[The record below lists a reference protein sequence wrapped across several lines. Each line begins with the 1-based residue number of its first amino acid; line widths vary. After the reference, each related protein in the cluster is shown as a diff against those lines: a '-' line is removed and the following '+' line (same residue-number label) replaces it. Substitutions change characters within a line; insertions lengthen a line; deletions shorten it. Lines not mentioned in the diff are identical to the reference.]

1 LHLGVA
7 QHADFSKISNQQSEI
22 RNPFMTDL
30 RYALRQLA
38 KSPGFTVVA
47 VLTLALAIGA
57 NTAVLSL
64 VNALLIR
71 PLPYKAPESLVLL
84 WERFPTQGL
93 ERIPVSAPEYL
104 DYEKQATSFEK
115 IGAFNYAAYN
125 LTTGD
130 VPERV
135 SGAVVSPTLFPLLGV
150 EPIKG
155 RVFTQEEGGQ
165 GRDDVVI
172 ISARLWERRFNSDP
186 TIVGNKISLNG
197 RPHTVVG
204 IMPRK
209 FDFPLPLF
217 NVQGSRFASR
227 PDIWKP
233 IAFINDEL
241 SARYSRSYG
250 VIGRLR
256 RGVSNAQA
264 QIDTITANFR
274 QTNPKNYPA
283 GLTEFGAKL
292 YPLQDQVVGPMR
304 TGLWILLGAVTLVLL
319 IACANLT
326 IMLLARAASRE
337 REMAIRVALGASLKR
352 MLRQL
357 LTESVLVSILGGT
370 AGVLLAIWAIDL
382 LRMIGAQT
390 VPRLREV
397 NLDLSVLAMTF
408 GVAVATG
415 ILFGLVPAIVS
426 AKPELTE
433 ALKEGGRGST
443 GGAHRN
449 RLRNALIVAETVLA
463 LVLLIGAGSLVKSF
477 VRLQNVSPGFNPHNV
492 LTAEISLPVEKYPR
506 DPRGLS
512 VINFYNEAKRRI
524 KNIPGVQHAAFTVM
538 LPLSGSNTDSS
549 FIIEGQDPKMT
560 GAYPD
565 EEIRDITPDYFRV
578 LETPLLKGRFFTE
591 ADTADSPQVVI
602 VNQAFVK
609 KYFRD
614 GEALGK
620 RISRDDTDPKWATI
634 VGVVADIKHR
644 GLDTEAQPEYYLPH
658 TQGPDREMVLAVRSA
673 QDARTLAH
681 TVQEELRNVDADI
694 PLSNVRTLDAVV
706 ADSIAPRRLS
716 VVLLSA
722 FSGIALLLAS
732 VGMYGVMSF
741 LVVQRTHEIGVRM
754 ALGAQRSDVLRMV
767 IGHAAKLLGIGAAI
781 GLPIA
786 FFSNSA
792 LRTLLYQVGPFDL
805 SIFLAVTL
813 ILAAVALLAS
823 YIPAVRATRADPM
836 LALAHNA

>member
-1 LHLGVA
+1 
-7 QHADFSKISNQQSEI
+7 
-22 RNPFMTDL
+22 MTDL

-64 VNALLIR
+64 VNALLMR
-71 PLPYKAPESLVLL
+71 PLPYNAPENLVLL
-84 WERFPTQGL
+84 WERFPPQGL

-104 DYEKQATSFEK
+104 DYEKQATSFER

-135 SGAVVSPTLFPLLGV
+135 SGAVVSPSLFPLLGV
-150 EPIKG
+150 EPIRG
-155 RVFTQEEGGQ
+155 RVFIKDEGAE
-165 GRDDVVI
+165 GRDDVVV
-172 ISARLWERRFNSDP
+172 ISARLWQRRFNGDP

-204 IMPRK
+204 IMPEH

-227 PDIWKP
+227 ADIWKP
-233 IAFINDEL
+233 IAFKKEEL
-241 SARYSRSYG
+241 DARYSRSYG
-250 VIGRLR
+250 AIARLR
-256 RGVSNAQA
+256 AGVSVAKAQA
-264 QIDTITANFR
+264 EIDNVTANFR
-274 QTNPKNYPA
+274 QNNPKNYPPETGA
-283 GLTEFGAKL
+283 FGAKL

-326 IMLLARAASRE
+326 TMLLARAASRE
-337 REMAIRVALGASLKR
+337 REMAIRVALGANLKR

-357 LTESVLVSILGGT
+357 LTESVLLSILGGT
-370 AGVLLAIWAIDL
+370 AGVLLSIWAVDL
-382 LRMIGAQT
+382 LRVIGAQT

-397 NLDLSVLAMTF
+397 NLDLNVLGMTF
-408 GVAVATG
+408 GVSIITG
-415 ILFGLVPAIVS
+415 ILFGIVPALVS

-443 GGAHRN
+443 AGSHRH
-449 RLRNALIVAETVLA
+449 RLRNSLVIAETVLA
-463 LVLLIGAGSLVKSF
+463 IILLVSAGLLIKSF
-477 VRLQNVSPGFNPHNV
+477 VRLQNVSPGFNSHNV
-492 LTAEISLPVEKYPR
+492 LTAEISLPIEKYPR
-506 DPRGLS
+506 GQP
-512 VINFYNEAKRRI
+512 VINFYAEAERRI
-524 KNIPGVQHAAFTVM
+524 KNIPGVQHVAFTVV

-549 FIIEGQDPKMT
+549 FIIEGQDPKAT
-560 GAYPD
+560 GAFPD

-578 LETPLLKGRFFTE
+578 LQTPLLKGRFFTE
-591 ADTADSPQVVI
+591 ADTADSPPVVI
-602 VNQAFVK
+602 VNQAFAK
-609 KYFRD
+609 KYFPN

-620 RISRDDTDPKWATI
+620 RISRDDTNPKWATI

-644 GLDTEAQPEYYLPH
+644 GLDIKAQPEYYLPH

-673 QDARTLAH
+673 QDVRTLAGAIR
-681 TVQEELRNVDADI
+681 EELGNIDPGI
-694 PLSNVRTLDAVV
+694 PLANVRTLDAVV
-706 ADSIAPRRLS
+706 ADSVAPRRLS
-716 VVLLSA
+716 VVLLGA

-732 VGMYGVMSF
+732 VGMYGVISF
-741 LVVQRTHEIGVRM
+741 LVAQRMHEIGVRM
-754 ALGAQRSDVLRMV
+754 ALGAQRSDVLKMV
-767 IGHAAKLLGIGAAI
+767 IGHAAKLLLIGAAI

-786 FFSNSA
+786 FFSGSA
-792 LRTLLYQVGPFDL
+792 LRAILYRVSPFDV
-805 SIFLAVTL
+805 SIFLIVTV
-813 ILAAVALLAS
+813 ILSGVGLLAS
-823 YIPAVRATRADPM
+823 CLPALRAARSDP
-836 LALAHNA
+836 LISLGHNV

>member
-1 LHLGVA
+1 VTIL
-7 QHADFSKISNQQSEI
+7 
-22 RNPFMTDL
+22 
-30 RYALRQLA
+30 
-38 KSPGFTVVA
+38 
-47 VLTLALAIGA
+47 LAIGA

-71 PLPYKAPESLVLL
+71 PLPYKAPNQLVLL
-84 WERFPTQGL
+84 WERFPPQGL

-104 DYEKQATSFEK
+104 DYEKQLTSFEK
-115 IGAFNYAAYN
+115 IAAFNYAAYN

-135 SGAVVSPTLFPLLGV
+135 AGAVVSPGVFPLLGADPV
-150 EPIKG
+150 KG
-155 RVFTQEEGGQ
+155 RVFTKAEGAE

-172 ISARLWERRFNSDP
+172 ISARLWQRRFNTDS

-204 IMPRK
+204 IMPEQ

-217 NVQGSRFASR
+217 NVQGARFASR
-227 PDIWKP
+227 ADIWKP
-233 IAFINDEL
+233 IAFTKDEL
-241 SARYSRSYG
+241 AARYSRSYS
-250 VIGRLR
+250 VIARLLPAIS
-256 RGVSNAQA
+256 VAQA
-264 QIDTITANFR
+264 QAELDTVTANFR
-274 QTNPKNYPA
+274 KTNPKNYPPETTA
-283 GLTEFGAKL
+283 FGAKL

-304 TGLWILLGAVTLVLL
+304 SGLWILVGAVALVLL

-326 IMLLARAASRE
+326 TMLLARAASRE
-337 REMAIRVALGASLKR
+337 REMAIRVALGAGWKR

-357 LTESVLVSILGGT
+357 LTESVVLSILGGT
-370 AGVLLAIWAIDL
+370 AGVLLAMGALDVL
-382 LRMIGAQT
+382 SVIGAQT

-397 NLDLSVLAMTF
+397 DLDLTVLAMTF
-408 GVAVATG
+408 GIAVATG
-415 ILFGLVPAIVS
+415 ILFGLVPALVS

-449 RLRNALIVAETVLA
+449 RLRNGLIVAETVLA
-463 LVLLIGAGSLVKSF
+463 LVLLIGAGLLVKSF

-492 LTAEISLPVEKYPR
+492 LTAEISLPVKKYPR
-506 DPRGLS
+506 GQP
-512 VINFYNEAKRRI
+512 VINFYSEAERRI

-538 LPLSGSNTDSS
+538 LPLSGSNMDSS
-549 FIIEGQDPKMT
+549 FIIEGQDPKAS
-560 GAYPD
+560 GAFPD
-565 EEIRDITPDYFRV
+565 EEIRDITSDYFRV
-578 LETPLLKGRFFTE
+578 LQTPLLKGRFFSE
-591 ADTADSPQVVI
+591 ADTADSPEVVI

-620 RISRDDTDPKWATI
+620 RISRDDTNPKWATI

-673 QDARTLAH
+673 QDARTLAR
-681 TVQEELRNVDADI
+681 TIRDELRNIDPDI
-694 PLSNVRTLDAVV
+694 PFANVRTLDAVV
-706 ADSIAPRRLS
+706 SDSIAPRRLS

-732 VGMYGVMSF
+732 VGMYGVISF

-754 ALGAQRSDVLRMV
+754 ALGAQRSDVLKMV
-767 IGHAAKLLGIGAAI
+767 VGHAARLLLIGAAI
-781 GLPIA
+781 GLPLA

-792 LRTLLYQVGPFDL
+792 LRTLLYKVSPFDI
-805 SIFLAVTL
+805 SIFLIVTAV
-813 ILAAVALLAS
+813 LAGIGLLAS
-823 YIPAVRATRADPM
+823 YLPAVRATRADPM
-836 LALAHNA
+836 IALGHNT

>member
-1 LHLGVA
+1 ML
-7 QHADFSKISNQQSEI
+7 SEI
-22 RNPFMTDL
+22 KV
-30 RYALRQLA
+30 ALRGLA
-38 KSPGFTVVA
+38 KTPGFTA
-47 VLTLALAIGA
+47 IAIATLALAIGA

-71 PLPYKAPESLVLL
+71 PLPYKAPERLVLL

-104 DYEKQATSFEK
+104 DYEKQLSSFDK

-135 SGAVVSPTLFPLLGV
+135 AGAVASPSVFPLLGV
-150 EPIKG
+150 EPIRG
-155 RVFTQEEGGQ
+155 RVFTKDEAAQ
-165 GRDDVVI
+165 GRDDVVV
-172 ISARLWERRFNSDP
+172 ISARLWHRRFNSNP
-186 TIVGNKISLNG
+186 TIVGNKILLNG

-204 IMPRK
+204 IMPQQ

-217 NVQGSRFASR
+217 NVQGSRFATR

-233 IAFINDEL
+233 IAFTKDEL
-241 SARYSRSYG
+241 EARYSRSYG

-256 RGVSNAQA
+256 SGVSVGRAQA
-264 QIDTITANFR
+264 EIDTVTANFR
-274 QTNPKNYPA
+274 QTNPKNYPPA
-283 GLTEFGAKL
+283 LTEFGAKL

-326 IMLLARAASRE
+326 TMLLARAASRE
-337 REMAIRVALGASLKR
+337 REMAIRVALGASVKR

-357 LTESVLVSILGGT
+357 LTESVLLSILGGT
-370 AGVLLAIWAIDL
+370 AGVLLAIWALDL
-382 LRMIGAQT
+382 LRVIGAQT

-397 NLDLSVLAMTF
+397 NLDLTVLAMTF
-408 GVAVATG
+408 GVSVATG
-415 ILFGLVPAIVS
+415 ILFGLVPALVS

-433 ALKEGGRGST
+433 ALKEGGRGATSGT
-443 GGAHRN
+443 HRN
-449 RLRNALIVAETVLA
+449 RLRNGLIVAETVLA
-463 LVLLIGAGSLVKSF
+463 LVLLIGAGLLVKSF

-506 DPRGLS
+506 GAP
-512 VINFYNEAKRRI
+512 VINFYAEAERRI
-524 KNIPGVQHAAFTVM
+524 KNIPGVQHAAFTVV

-560 GAYPD
+560 GGSPD
-565 EEIRDITPDYFRV
+565 EEIRDVTPDYFQV
-578 LETPLLKGRFFTE
+578 LQTPLLKGRFFTD
-591 ADTADSPQVVI
+591 ADTADSPLVVI

-614 GEALGK
+614 GQALGK
-620 RISRDDTDPKWATI
+620 RISRDDQNPKWATI
-634 VGVVADIKHR
+634 VGVVADIRHR
-644 GLDTEAQPEYYLPH
+644 GLDTPAQPEYYLPH
-658 TQGPDREMVLAVRSA
+658 TQGPDREMVLTVRSG
-673 QDARTLAH
+673 QDARTLTHAIRD
-681 TVQEELRNVDADI
+681 ELRNVDPDI
-694 PLSNVRTLDAVV
+694 PLSNVRTLEQVA

-716 VVLLSA
+716 VALLSA

-732 VGMYGVMSF
+732 VGMYGVISF

-754 ALGAQRSDVLRMV
+754 ALGAQRSDVLKMV
-767 IGHAAKLLGIGAAI
+767 IGHATKLLLIGAAI
-781 GLPIA
+781 GLPLA
-786 FFSNSA
+786 LLSNSA
-792 LRTLLYQVGPFDL
+792 LRTLLYAVSPFDM
-805 SIFLAVTL
+805 SIFLLVTT
-813 ILAAVALLAS
+813 ILAGVALLAS
-823 YIPAVRATRADPM
+823 YIPALRATRADPM
-836 LALAHNA
+836 IALGHNA